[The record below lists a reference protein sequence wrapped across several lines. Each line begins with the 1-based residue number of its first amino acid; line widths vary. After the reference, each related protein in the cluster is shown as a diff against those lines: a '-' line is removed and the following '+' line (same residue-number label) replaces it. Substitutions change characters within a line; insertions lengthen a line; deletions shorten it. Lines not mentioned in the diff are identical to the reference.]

1 LKNRDNVSDLTQQR
15 RIGVFGGTF
24 NPIHVGHLVMAK
36 EVYNYHHL
44 SKVLFIPAYI
54 PPHKSTTDLVDAHHR
69 YQMVREAIS
78 RNGNFEVSD
87 FEIKREVRSYTIDT
101 VNELLNLYG
110 KECEVF
116 LILGADSL
124 NELELWRD
132 IKKLSQLCHF
142 VIVNRPGYSTDVSGS
157 LADVIGKDKVLDME
171 RLKVQIPPIG
181 ISSTDIRKRLREGAD
196 VSGLVP
202 PCVEV
207 YIGKHGLYSPA
218 RTAWPNGKE
227 GMKGRL

>member
-1 LKNRDNVSDLTQQR
+1 MKNRDNASDLTQQR

-24 NPIHVGHLVMAK
+24 NPIHVGHLVMAE
-36 EVYNYHHL
+36 EVCNCHHL

-54 PPHKSTTDLVDAHHR
+54 PPNKSVADLADANHR

-78 RNGNFEVSD
+78 RNENFEVSD
-87 FEIKREVRSYTIDT
+87 FEIRREVRSSTIDT
-101 VNELLNLYG
+101 VKELLNLYG
-110 KECEVF
+110 KDCEVF

-171 RLKVQIPPIG
+171 RLKVQISPIG

-207 YIGKHGLYSPA
+207 YIRKHGLYSPA
-218 RTAWPNGKE
+218 RA
-227 GMKGRL
+227 